1 MSGLPDAQEGE
12 SEGEVTALLAASA
25 RGEPDA
31 LDRLM
36 PLVYD
41 SLRAIAHRRLRSARP
56 EHTLNTTAI
65 VHEAYLKLVHQTGA
79 SWRNRAQFFAFAG
92 RVIRNLLIDYG
103 RERRAAKRGGGA
115 ILLPLDDQLAGA
127 PERTVELLAL
137 DEALTRLGQSDPR
150 LERLVEHRFFGGLT
164 MEETAEAMGVS
175 VTTAER
181 DWRRA
186 RAYLFAA
193 LTA

>member
-1 MSGLPDAQEGE
+1 M
-12 SEGEVTALLAASA
+12 
-25 RGEPDA
+25 
-31 LDRLM
+31 DRLM

-41 SLRAIAHRRLRSARP
+41 NLRAIAHRRLGS

-65 VHEAYLKLVHQTGA
+65 VHEAYIKLVDQTAA
-79 SWRNRAQFFAFAG
+79 SWRDRAHFFAFAG

-103 RERRAAKRGGGA
+103 RERRAQKRGGGA
-115 ILLPLDDQLAGA
+115 ILLPLDDQLVGA

-137 DEALTRLGQSDPR
+137 DQALTRLGRHDPR
-150 LERLVEHRFFGGLT
+150 LERLVECRFFGGMT
-164 MEETAEAMGVS
+164 MEETAEMLGVS

-186 RAYLFAA
+186 RAYLLAE
-193 LTA
+193 LDE

>member
-1 MSGLPDAQEGE
+1 MSGLPDAQEG
-12 SEGEVTALLAASA
+12 EGEVTALLAASA
-25 RGEPDA
+25 RGESDA

-41 SLRAIAHRRLRSARP
+41 SLRAIAHRRLRAARP

-137 DEALTRLGQSDPR
+137 DEALTRLGQSDQR
-150 LERLVEHRFFGGLT
+150 LERLVEYRFFGGLT